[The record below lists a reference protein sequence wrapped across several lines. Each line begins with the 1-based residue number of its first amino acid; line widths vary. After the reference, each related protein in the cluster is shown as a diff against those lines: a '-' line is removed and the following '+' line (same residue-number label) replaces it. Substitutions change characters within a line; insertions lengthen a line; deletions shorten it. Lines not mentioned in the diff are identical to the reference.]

1 MSRLRTVAR
10 QPAPNRNRT
19 ELPVLDVAGRATR
32 PRTDRALS
40 RMLPAGRPAP
50 GTSFQNTVRRRA
62 ARPRGSESMTSTS
75 PGAGPAQGQSPAD
88 TLRAARDRYEADI
101 RQARGG
107 RLAAREYTA
116 AVDGLLAD
124 ILAGAGDR
132 PGVSTD
138 AVALVAIGGYGRRH
152 LCLHSDID
160 LLILFDGRIAAAQER
175 LAKALLHALWD
186 LGFDVGHQ
194 VRQVGELEHVETDN
208 PEFLVSVSDARFVAG
223 DATVFDGLAARV
235 LDTGSPWRAA
245 TTDALRELVAERH
258 RRYNHTIYHLEPDI
272 KEAPGG
278 LRDLSAI
285 RTLTALTPADA
296 DGAASL
302 IAGRHDEALD
312 EAEEFLL
319 RIRSMVHLDNK
330 RDQNILSHEHQET
343 VAERFGAPGTKARAV
358 EALMSVYFH
367 HARIVSRVV
376 SRVMEGTG
384 PAPVPV
390 LAGAVADNIE
400 RRQDGVGFIDTVR
413 ASLQPR
419 TWLSVFQAAI
429 DAGCAVAPD
438 TLTFIERHNDCYTS
452 EQFFPDKAECE
463 GFLRFLKPRSGLYDR
478 LSEMHENGLLG
489 RMFPEFRKIYCRVI
503 RDFYHKYTVD
513 EHTFVTI
520 RNLSDLTDPDSCP
533 PSRRRFS
540 GALAELEEPELI
552 VLALLFHDVGKWTNK
567 NHAEESV
574 RMVAGPLHRLRIPPQ
589 AVRTV
594 EFLIRH
600 HLAMSQNAFRRDTQD
615 PEVPRQ
621 LARLV
626 GTEDRL
632 RMLCL
637 LTLVDIQGT
646 TPETLT
652 PWKEELLWHLYVDTY
667 NHLTLGYGD
676 EVIAKDEK
684 DEQSVAALL
693 AGRPA
698 EITEEQTTRFLDGL
712 PRRYLRL
719 VDPGRVY
726 DHILLSRDLE
736 PDGVRVDLKRKDE
749 VWELDVVTRDRPRIF
764 SKICGVLSYFGMDIL
779 RGQAMSNRERVVLDL
794 FRFVDADKF
803 LALNESGP
811 ADLTRL
817 LQEVLTGAVD
827 LESMLKGREAAA
839 RARRRRVPNVVHF
852 DHFYSDR
859 YTVLEVGGANQWG
872 LLHRI
877 SRVISEHDCDID
889 LVLISTEGDRATDVF
904 HLTRNGGKLSMDM
917 EHSLRTDLE
926 AALGMGEVA

>member
-1 MSRLRTVAR
+1 
-10 QPAPNRNRT
+10 
-19 ELPVLDVAGRATR
+19 
-32 PRTDRALS
+32 
-40 RMLPAGRPAP
+40 
-50 GTSFQNTVRRRA
+50 
-62 ARPRGSESMTSTS
+62 MTSTS
-75 PGAGPAQGQSPAD
+75 PGSAPAEGQSPAD
-88 TLRAARDRYEADI
+88 ALRAARDRYAADA

-107 RLAAREYTA
+107 RLAAHAYSA
-116 AVDGLLAD
+116 AVDRLLEGT
-124 ILAGAGDR
+124 LAAAADR
-132 PGVSTD
+132 PGAST
-138 AVALVAIGGYGRRH
+138 APVALVAIGGYGRRH

-160 LLILFDGRIAAAQER
+160 LLVLFDSRIAAAEER
-175 LAKALLHALWD
+175 LAKAILHALWD

-194 VRQVGELEHVETDN
+194 VRQVAELEHVETDN

-223 DATVFDGLAARV
+223 EPAVFDRLAARV
-235 LDTGSPWRAA
+235 LDAGSPWRGA
-245 TTDALRELVAERH
+245 TVDALRELVAERQRH
-258 RRYNHTIYHLEPDI
+258 YSRTIYHLEPDI

-285 RTLTALTPADA
+285 RTLTALTSAEA
-296 DGAASL
+296 AGASPL
-302 IAGRHDEALD
+302 IAGRRDEALD

-343 VAERFGAPGTKARAV
+343 VAERFGSPGTKARTV

-367 HARIVSRVV
+367 HARIVSRVLSHV
-376 SRVMEGTG
+376 LESTDPA
-384 PAPVPV
+384 PAPVPTR
-390 LAGAVADNIE
+390 AVADNIE

-413 ASLQPR
+413 ASLQPG
-419 TWLSVFQAAI
+419 TWLPVFQTAI
-429 DAGCAVAPD
+429 DEDCGVAPD
-438 TLTFIERHNDCYTS
+438 TLTFIERHGDRYTS
-452 EQFFPDKAECE
+452 EQFFPGRAECE
-463 GFLRFLKPRSGLYDR
+463 AFLRFLKPSAGLYHR

-489 RMFPEFRKIYCRVI
+489 RMFPEFRKVYCRVI

-513 EHTFVTI
+513 EHTLVTI

-567 NHAEESV
+567 NHAEESC
-574 RMVAGPLHRLRIPPQ
+574 RMVAGPLRRLRVPPP
-589 AVRTV
+589 AARTV

-600 HLAMSQNAFRRDTQD
+600 HLVMSQTAFKRDTQD

-652 PWKEELLWHLYVDTY
+652 PWKEELLWRLYVDTW

-676 EVIAKDEK
+676 EVIAR
-684 DEQSVAALL
+684 DEQGVADLL
-693 AGRPA
+693 AERPP
-698 EITEEQTTRFLDGL
+698 EISEEQVTRFLDGL

-719 VDPGRVY
+719 VDSRRVY
-726 DHILLSRDLE
+726 EHIVLSRDLE
-736 PDGVRVDLKRKDE
+736 SDGVRVNLERQDE
-749 VWELDVVTRDRPRIF
+749 VWELSVVTRDRPRVF

-811 ADLTRL
+811 AELKDL
-817 LQEVLTGAVD
+817 LQRVLTGAAD

-839 RARRRRVPNVVHF
+839 RARRHRARVPGVVHF

-859 YTVLEVGGANQWG
+859 YTVLEVGGANRWG

-877 SRVISEHDCDID
+877 SRVISEHGCDID

-904 HLTRNGGKLSMDM
+904 HLTRDGGKLSPDM
-917 EHSLRTDLE
+917 EHSLRADLE
-926 AALGMGEVA
+926 AALGTGEAA

>member
-1 MSRLRTVAR
+1 
-10 QPAPNRNRT
+10 
-19 ELPVLDVAGRATR
+19 
-32 PRTDRALS
+32 
-40 RMLPAGRPAP
+40 
-50 GTSFQNTVRRRA
+50 
-62 ARPRGSESMTSTS
+62 MTSTS
-75 PGAGPAQGQSPAD
+75 PGAATAEGPSPAD
-88 TLRAARDRYEADI
+88 ALRAARDRYEADI
-101 RQARGG
+101 RHARGG
-107 RLAAREYTA
+107 RLAAHEYSA
-116 AVDGLLAD
+116 AVDRLLGGILAD
-124 ILAGAGDR
+124 ARTRSGA
-132 PGVSTD
+132 ST
-138 AVALVAIGGYGRRH
+138 APVALAAIGGYGRRH

-160 LLILFDGRIAAAQER
+160 LLILFDDRIAAAEQR
-175 LAKALLHALWD
+175 LAKTLLHALWD

-194 VRQVGELEHVETDN
+194 VRQAGDLDEVETDN

-223 DATVFDGLAARV
+223 EPAVFDRLAARV
-235 LDTGSPWRAA
+235 LDAGSPWRGA
-245 TTDALRELVAERH
+245 TVDALRELVAERQRH
-258 RRYNHTIYHLEPDI
+258 YSHTIYHLEPDI

-285 RTLTALTPADA
+285 RTLTALASTET
-296 DGAASL
+296 DGVAPV
-302 IAGRHDEALD
+302 ITGRRDDALD

-343 VAERFGAPGTKARAV
+343 AAERFGSPGGKARKV

-367 HARIVSRVV
+367 HARIVSRVLSHV
-376 SRVMEGTG
+376 LESTG

-390 LAGAVADNIE
+390 PTRGVADNIE
-400 RRQDGVGFIDTVR
+400 RRQDGVGFVDTVR
-413 ASLQPR
+413 ASMQPGM
-419 TWLSVFQAAI
+419 WLPVFQAATNE
-429 DAGCAVAPD
+429 GCAVAPD
-438 TLTFIERHNDCYTS
+438 TLAFIERHGDRYTS
-452 EQFFPDKAECE
+452 EQFFPGRAECE
-463 GFLRFLKPRSGLYDR
+463 GFLHFLKPRAGLYHR

-489 RMFPEFRKIYCRVI
+489 RMFPEFRKVYCRVI

-513 EHTFVTI
+513 EHTLVTI
-520 RNLSDLTDPDSCP
+520 RNLSDLADPDSCT
-533 PSRRRFS
+533 PSRRRFA

-567 NHAEESV
+567 NHAEESC
-574 RMVAGPLHRLRIPPQ
+574 RMVAGPLRRLRVPPP
-589 AVRTV
+589 AARTV

-600 HLAMSQNAFRRDTQD
+600 HLAMSQTAFKRDTQD

-626 GTEDRL
+626 GTEDQL

-637 LTLVDIQGT
+637 LTLVDVQGT

-652 PWKEELLWHLYVDTY
+652 PWKEELLWRLYVDTY

-676 EVIAKDEK
+676 EVIAKG
-684 DEQSVAALL
+684 EQSVAELRD
-693 AGRPA
+693 GRPD
-698 EITEEQTTRFLDGL
+698 EITEEQVTRFLDGL

-719 VDPGRVY
+719 VDPRRVY

-736 PDGVRVDLKRKDE
+736 PDAVRVGLERQDE
-749 VWELDVVTRDRPRIF
+749 VWELSVVTRDRPRIF

-779 RGQAMSNRERVVLDL
+779 RGQAMSNHERVVLDL

-811 ADLTRL
+811 AELKDL
-817 LQEVLTGAVD
+817 LQRVLTGAAD

-839 RARRRRVPNVVHF
+839 RARRRRVRVPGVVHF

-859 YTVLEVGGANQWG
+859 YTVLEVGGTNQWG

-877 SRVISEHDCDID
+877 SRVISEHGCDID

-904 HLTRNGGKLSMDM
+904 HLTRDGGKLSTDM
-917 EHSLRTDLE
+917 EHSLRADLE
-926 AALGMGEVA
+926 AALGMGEAA

>member
-1 MSRLRTVAR
+1 
-10 QPAPNRNRT
+10 
-19 ELPVLDVAGRATR
+19 
-32 PRTDRALS
+32 
-40 RMLPAGRPAP
+40 
-50 GTSFQNTVRRRA
+50 
-62 ARPRGSESMTSTS
+62 MTTS
-75 PGAGPAQGQSPAD
+75 PGAGPAEGQSPAD
-88 TLRAARDRYEADI
+88 VLRAARERYQADV

-107 RLAAREYTA
+107 RLAAQAYSA
-116 AVDGLLAD
+116 AVDGLLAE
-124 ILAGAGDR
+124 ILADARGR
-132 PGVSTD
+132 PGAST
-138 AVALVAIGGYGRRH
+138 APAALVAIGGYGRRH
-152 LCLHSDID
+152 LCLHSDVD
-160 LLILFDGRIAAAQER
+160 LLILFDGRIAAAEQR
-175 LAKALLHALWD
+175 LAKSLLHALWD

-194 VRQVGELEHVETDN
+194 VRQADELENVETDN

-223 DATVFDGLAARV
+223 ERAVFDRLAARV
-235 LDTGSPWRAA
+235 LAAGSPWRGAA
-245 TTDALRELVAERH
+245 AAALRGLVAERH
-258 RRYNHTIYHLEPDI
+258 RHYSHTIYHLEPDI

-278 LRDLSAI
+278 LRDVCAI

-296 DGAASL
+296 DGAAPL
-302 IAGRHDEALD
+302 IAGRRDEALD

-319 RIRSMVHLDNK
+319 RIRSMVHLDNR

-343 VAERFGAPGTKARAV
+343 VAGRFGAPGAKARTV

-367 HARIVSRVV
+367 HARIVSRVLSHV
-376 SRVMEGTG
+376 LESTD
-384 PAPVPV
+384 PAPGPVPTR
-390 LAGAVADNIE
+390 AVADNIE
-400 RRQDGVGFIDTVR
+400 RRQDGAGFVDTVR
-413 ASLQPR
+413 ASLQPS
-419 TWLSVFQAAI
+419 TWLPVFQAAI
-429 DAGCAVAPD
+429 DEGCAVAPD
-438 TLTFIERHNDCYTS
+438 TLTFIERHGDRYTS
-452 EQFFPDKAECE
+452 EQFFPGRAECE
-463 GFLRFLKPRSGLYDR
+463 GFLHFLKPRAGLYHR

-489 RMFPEFRKIYCRVI
+489 RMFPEFRKVYCRVI

-513 EHTFVTI
+513 EHTLVTI
-520 RNLSDLTDPDSCP
+520 RNLSDLTDPDACA
-533 PSRRRFS
+533 PSRRRFA
-540 GALAELEEPELI
+540 GALAELDEPELI

-567 NHAEESV
+567 NHAEESC
-574 RMVAGPLHRLRIPPQ
+574 RMVAGPLRRLRVPP
-589 AVRTV
+589 AAARTV

-600 HLAMSQNAFRRDTQD
+600 HLVMSQTAFRRDTQD

-652 PWKEELLWHLYVDTY
+652 PWKEELLWRLYVDTF

-676 EVIAKDEK
+676 EVIATGES
-684 DEQSVAALL
+684 SVAELV

-698 EITEEQTTRFLDGL
+698 EITEEQVTRFLDGL
-712 PRRYLRL
+712 PQRYLRL
-719 VDPGRVY
+719 VEPRRVY

-736 PDGVRVDLKRKDE
+736 PDAVRVALERQDA
-749 VWELDVVTRDRPRIF
+749 VWELDVATRDRPRVF

-779 RGQAMSNRERVVLDL
+779 RGQAMSNREGVAFDL

-811 ADLTRL
+811 SEVTRL
-817 LQEVLTGAVD
+817 LQEVLTGAAD

-839 RARRRRVPNVVHF
+839 RARRRRIRVPKVVHF

-877 SRVISEHDCDID
+877 SRVISEHGCDID

-904 HLTRNGGKLSMDM
+904 HLTRDGGKLSTDM
-917 EHSLRTDLE
+917 EHDLRTDLE
-926 AALGMGEVA
+926 AALDTGEAA

>member
-1 MSRLRTVAR
+1 MAR
-10 QPAPNRNRT
+10 RRI
-19 ELPVLDVAGRATR
+19 ER
-32 PRTDRALS
+32 PR
-40 RMLPAGRPAP
+40 AP
-50 GTSFQNTVRRRA
+50 Q
-62 ARPRGSESMTSTS
+62 PMTSTS
-75 PGAGPAQGQSPAD
+75 PGSAPAEGQAPAD
-88 TLRAARDRYEADI
+88 ALRAARSGYAADA

-107 RLAAREYTA
+107 RLAAQAYAA
-116 AVDGLLAD
+116 AVDRLLEGT
-124 ILAGAGDR
+124 LAAAAAR
-132 PGVSTD
+132 PGAST
-138 AVALVAIGGYGRRH
+138 APVALVAIGGYGRRH

-160 LLILFDGRIAAAQER
+160 LLVLFGSRIAAAEER
-175 LAKALLHALWD
+175 LAKTILHALWD

-194 VRQVGELEHVETDN
+194 VRQVAELERVETDN

-223 DATVFDGLAARV
+223 ERAVFDRLADRV
-235 LDTGSPWRAA
+235 LDAGSPWRGA
-245 TTDALRELVAERH
+245 TVDALRELVAERQRH
-258 RRYNHTIYHLEPDI
+258 YSRTIYHLEPDI

-285 RTLTALTPADA
+285 RTLTALTSAEA
-296 DGAASL
+296 AGASPL
-302 IAGRHDEALD
+302 IAGRRDEALD

-343 VAERFGAPGTKARAV
+343 VAERFGSPGTKARTV

-367 HARIVSRVV
+367 HARIVSRVLSHV
-376 SRVMEGTG
+376 LESTD
-384 PAPVPV
+384 PAPDPVPTR
-390 LAGAVADNIE
+390 AVADNIE

-413 ASLQPR
+413 ASLQPG
-419 TWLSVFQAAI
+419 TWLPVFQAAI
-429 DAGCAVAPD
+429 DEDCGVAPD
-438 TLTFIERHNDCYTS
+438 TLTFIERHGDRYTS
-452 EQFFPDKAECE
+452 EQFFPGRSECE
-463 GFLRFLKPRSGLYDR
+463 AFLQFLKPSAGLYHR

-489 RMFPEFRKIYCRVI
+489 RMFPEFRKVYCRVI

-513 EHTFVTI
+513 EHTLVTI

-567 NHAEESV
+567 NHAEESC
-574 RMVAGPLHRLRIPPQ
+574 RMVAGPLRRLRVPPP
-589 AVRTV
+589 AARTV

-600 HLAMSQNAFRRDTQD
+600 HLVMSQTAFKRDTQD

-621 LARLV
+621 LARLA

-652 PWKEELLWHLYVDTY
+652 PWKEELLWRLYVDTW

-676 EVIAKDEK
+676 EVIAR
-684 DEQSVAALL
+684 DEQGVADLL
-693 AGRPA
+693 AERPP
-698 EITEEQTTRFLDGL
+698 EISEEQVTRFLDGL

-719 VDPGRVY
+719 VDSRRVY
-726 DHILLSRDLE
+726 EHIVLSRDLE
-736 PDGVRVDLKRKDE
+736 SDGVRVNLERQDE
-749 VWELDVVTRDRPRIF
+749 VWELSVVTRDRPRVF
-764 SKICGVLSYFGMDIL
+764 SKICGVLSYFGMNIL

-811 ADLTRL
+811 AELKDL
-817 LQEVLTGAVD
+817 LQRVLTGAAD

-839 RARRRRVPNVVHF
+839 RARRHRARVPGVVHF

-859 YTVLEVGGANQWG
+859 YTVLEVGGANRWG

-877 SRVISEHDCDID
+877 SRVISEHRCDID

-904 HLTRNGGKLSMDM
+904 HLTRDGGKLSPDM
-917 EHSLRTDLE
+917 EHSLRADLE
-926 AALGMGEVA
+926 AALGTGEAA